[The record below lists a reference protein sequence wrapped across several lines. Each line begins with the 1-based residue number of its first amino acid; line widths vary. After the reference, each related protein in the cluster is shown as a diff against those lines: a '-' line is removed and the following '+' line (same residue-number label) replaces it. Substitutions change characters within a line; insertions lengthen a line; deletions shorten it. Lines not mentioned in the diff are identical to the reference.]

1 MENIKNEKDD
11 SENKNKNKI
20 DYSLYSSEPEKLIS
34 LSQDQLKQNNFDQSI
49 DIMKNAI
56 NLAQKKFGGENNI
69 ELVLFYNKYADALL
83 EKMMITSNDKKN
95 NKPLSDSEI
104 AFEYLN
110 NANIILKKYL
120 EKYNDKDPSSLDQ
133 ETIKYYLYLSHNYN
147 LFAILEKINLD
158 FEKATEYYKLSINYT
173 KKYENKFSR
182 NLAGLYFELA
192 QILIYD
198 PFNCLLSLY
207 KSKVIMEHYLQNE
220 ITKANLDIKL
230 IIDENDLDLE
240 NISFNS
246 EKIFQNK
253 EIIEKN
259 DELSKEMENNLE
271 IKEFVDIIK
280 DIYNKIEIVISEI
293 NEYAFYIKNREQ
305 KGKGENNN
313 DNSNNDGNRQE
324 KLDLDF
330 ELNNNNFSKNMNK
343 IRVINLKRS
352 EPTNN
357 DDDLIKR
364 EEEYSKEKFI

>member
-1 MENIKNEKDD
+1 MENIKNEQDN
-11 SENKNKNKI
+11 SENKNKI

-34 LSQDQLKQNNFDQSI
+34 LSQDQLRKSNFDQSI
-49 DIMKNAI
+49 DIIKNAI
-56 NLAQKKFGGENNI
+56 NLAIKKFGGENNI
-69 ELVLFYNKYADALL
+69 KLVLFYNKYADVLL
-83 EKMMITSNDKKN
+83 EKMIIASNDKNN

-110 NANIILKKYL
+110 KANIILKKYL
-120 EKYNDKDPSSLDQ
+120 EKYNDKGPSTLDK
-133 ETIKYYLYLSHNYN
+133 ETIKYYLYLSYNYN
-147 LFAILEKINLD
+147 LFAILEKINLN
-158 FEKATEYYKLSINYT
+158 FEKATEFYKLSINYT

-207 KSKVIMEHYLQNE
+207 KSKIIMEHYLQNE
-220 ITKANLDIKL
+220 IIKANLNIKL
-230 IIDENDLDLE
+230 IIDESDLDLD
-240 NISFNS
+240 NISFNND
-246 EKIFQNK
+246 KIFQNK

-259 DELSKEMENNLE
+259 VDLIKEMENNLD

-293 NEYAFYIKNREQ
+293 NEYDFYIKNREQ
-305 KGKGENNN
+305 KVKGENNN
-313 DNSNNDGNRQE
+313 DNGNNNGIGQE

-330 ELNNNNFSKNMNK
+330 ELNTNNNNFNKNMNK

-357 DDDLIKR
+357 DDDIKKI
-364 EEEYSKEKFI
+364 EEDYSKEKFI